1 MDKISLLRDKMKQN
15 GFDAVIVSEEINQ
28 RYLSEFHFSDG
39 YILIFSDAAYLIT
52 DFRYYEAA
60 IKNVS
65 STFEVIIPESP
76 ILFIEEQLKK
86 HDVRV
91 LGFEGASVSYQKYI
105 YFSDR
110 FSFLELKS
118 IGNLISEM
126 RAIKSSEEIEK
137 MKKAQQITDFA
148 FESVLKRLTT
158 KMTEREVAIEL
169 DYAMRKSGA
178 EDLAFDTIA
187 VSGDASAIP
196 HGTARN
202 IQLKH
207 GFLTMDFGAKF
218 DGYCADMTRTVV
230 VGKADNEMRK
240 LYDTVLRAQTAA
252 LEYLREGAD
261 AGNAD
266 KTARDIIDSVPEYVG
281 SFGHSLGHSIGL
293 EVHEA
298 PGLSRR
304 NFGYKLKSGIV
315 TSVEPGIYLPGKYG
329 CRIEDMVL
337 ILGDGIFNFTSSTK
351 ELIEI
356 Y

>member
-39 YILIFSDAAYLIT
+39 YILVFGDAAYLIT

-60 IKNVS
+60 TQNVS
-65 STFEVIIPESP
+65 SEFDVVIPGSP
-76 ILFIEEQLKK
+76 IQFIEERLKELG
-86 HDVRV
+86 VQV
-91 LGFEGASVSYQKYI
+91 LGFEGASVSYQKYT
-105 YFSDR
+105 YFSER
-110 FSFLELKS
+110 FSFLKLES

-126 RAIKSSEEIEK
+126 RSIKSSEEIEK
-137 MKKAQQITDFA
+137 MKMAQQITDLA
-148 FESVLKRLTT
+148 FDSVLKRLTP

-169 DYAMRKSGA
+169 DYAMRKNGA

-202 IQLKH
+202 IHLKR

-230 VGKADNEMRK
+230 IGKADNEMKK
-240 LYDTVLRAQTAA
+240 LYATVLRAQTAA

-266 KTARDIIDSVPEYVG
+266 KTARDIIDSIPEFYG

-304 NFGYKLKSGIV
+304 NFGYELKSGIV
-315 TSVEPGIYLPGKYG
+315 TSVEPGIYLTGKYG

-337 ILGDGIFNFTSSTK
+337 ILSDGIFNFTSSTK

>member
-1 MDKISLLRDKMKQN
+1 
-15 GFDAVIVSEEINQ
+15 
-28 RYLSEFHFSDG
+28 
-39 YILIFSDAAYLIT
+39 
-52 DFRYYEAA
+52 
-60 IKNVS
+60 
-65 STFEVIIPESP
+65 
-76 ILFIEEQLKK
+76 
-86 HDVRV
+86 
-91 LGFEGASVSYQKYI
+91 
-105 YFSDR
+105 
-110 FSFLELKS
+110 
-118 IGNLISEM
+118 
-126 RAIKSSEEIEK
+126 
-137 MKKAQQITDFA
+137 
-148 FESVLKRLTT
+148 
-158 KMTEREVAIEL
+158 MTEREVAIEL